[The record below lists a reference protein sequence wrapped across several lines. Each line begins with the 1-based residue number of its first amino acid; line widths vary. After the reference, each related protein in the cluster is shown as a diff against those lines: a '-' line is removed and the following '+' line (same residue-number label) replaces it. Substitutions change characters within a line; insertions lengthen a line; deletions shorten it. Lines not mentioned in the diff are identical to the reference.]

1 MIDVS
6 MIDTAMIDMS
16 IAKPLIG
23 WTASAILLVT
33 LISQVRTQWLT
44 RSTKGVSRRL
54 FIGQSAASLGFL
66 TYSALVDDTVFIF
79 TNACILLTALIG
91 QLVYRRNR
99 RLAARKDPSASED

>member
-1 MIDVS
+1 MIDA
-6 MIDTAMIDMS
+6 TIDMS
-16 IAKPLIG
+16 IVKPLIG
-23 WTASAILLVT
+23 WTASTILLLT
-33 LISQVRTQWLT
+33 LINQVRTQWIT

-66 TYSALVDDTVFIF
+66 TYSALVGDTVFIF

-99 RLAARKDPSASED
+99 RLAAREDPSAKEH